1 MRSFLAR
8 FGSRGQAEER
18 PTSLFRRKAS
28 VARLLRAENVAL
40 LALALAAYWQVGGS
54 WWLFAILFFAPD
66 LSFAAAVAGPL
77 AGLVAYNIAHAAI
90 IPGLLAVFGI
100 VANWDLGVSLAVIWI
115 AHLAFDRTVGYG
127 LKYSLAKNDTHLDR
141 I

>member
-1 MRSFLAR
+1 MSSFLPS
-8 FGSRGQAEER
+8 GSPAI
-18 PTSLFRRKAS
+18 LI
-28 VARLLRAENVAL
+28 RAEHVAL
-40 LALALAAYWQVGGS
+40 LALAIAAYWQVGGS

-66 LSFAAAVAGPL
+66 LSFAAVVAGRA
-77 AGLVAYNIAHAAI
+77 AGLLAYHLAHAAVL
-90 IPGLLAVFGI
+90 PALLALLGI
-100 VANWDLGVSLAVIWI
+100 VADWDLSLSLAVIWF